1 VPWIKT
7 KPRFSEEAGFF
18 GANRGGNMKRV
29 ARPIAT
35 SMVLIFVITTLIL
48 FMIGCTT
55 SAKRKE
61 VYWNSQIGV
70 AKYNDVVTRLGP
82 PATKET
88 LSDKSLVAKWV
99 RTSYSTARSEVG
111 SDSWTEEIVMRFSPD
126 GILTHSTLNEY

>member
-7 KPRFSEEAGFF
+7 PFLGRGGFF
-18 GANRGGNMKRV
+18 WARRGGNMKRS
-29 ARPIAT
+29 ALPIVI
-35 SMVLIFVITTLIL
+35 SMVVIFVITILIT
-48 FMIGCTT
+48 FMTGCTT

-82 PATKET
+82 PTAKET
-88 LSDKSLVAKWV
+88 LSDKSIVAKWV
-99 RTSYSTARSEVG
+99 RTSYATGRSEVS
-111 SDSWTEEIVMRFSPD
+111 SDSWTEEIVMRFSSD